1 MGAADYK
8 EIYDKAME
16 LVKPKRRPHV
26 EGCIGEAVRLAEFWG
41 CDSGRAAMAALL
53 HDITKSK
60 DLEGQLKLLKK
71 YDIIP
76 GTVDIE
82 AFGPLHAIT
91 GAAVAR
97 DLFGADAETEA
108 AIRWHTTGRAGM
120 TLLEKIIYIA
130 DYIEPTRSFEGVQQ
144 VRELAYKNL
153 DLAMLTALRNTMIEI
168 CTASKPLSSET
179 VEAYNYFLRLKSV

>member
-8 EIYDKAME
+8 EIYDKAMGFI
-16 LVKPKRRPHV
+16 KPKRRPHV
-26 EGCIGEAVRLAEFWG
+26 EGCIGEAIRLAEFWG
-41 CDSGRAAMAALL
+41 CDPGRAAMAALL
-53 HDITKSK
+53 HDITKSE

-76 GTVDIE
+76 GTIAIE

-97 DLFGADAETEA
+97 DLFGTDPETEA

-130 DYIEPTRSFEGVQQ
+130 DYIEPTRSFDGVEQ
-144 VRELAYKNL
+144 VRGLAYKNL
-153 DLAMLTALRNTMIEI
+153 DLAMLTALRNTIFEI

-179 VEAYNYFLRLKSV
+179 VEAYNYFLHLK